1 VYGWAA
7 DVAHGWLQGIVIPK
21 VGQPEKFDLG
31 RNPSPAV
38 VDEIHKIIFDTW
50 MEIEKHKLFR
60 SCHPNILGNQLFAKE
75 IADPF
80 NNWID
85 NAV

>member
-1 VYGWAA
+1 
-7 DVAHGWLQGIVIPK
+7 
-21 VGQPEKFDLG
+21 
-31 RNPSPAV
+31 
-38 VDEIHKIIFDTW
+38 